1 MIKNLSA
8 LGLGLVFLVSCA
20 SESPDIITAAGVVDG
35 DVVTV
40 KSLVAGRIEVL
51 NIREGINVARGDIL
65 VKVETDKI
73 ENQIQG
79 LDIQEKEIGINR
91 LKLNRRIELLDSNA
105 SYWKEQVKSYERL
118 AEKESISGDQLKK
131 ARLNLEDVEAS
142 LYDARQTQRALSIQL
157 EIIQNKKKQFMLQ
170 LEDHVVISP
179 VMGVVLE
186 KFVSEN
192 ESVLPGV
199 PLADILDLSNL
210 FVEAFLEESEL
221 ARLKLGQSADI
232 LVDGLQDRIFS
243 GAIVYFG
250 RKAEFSP
257 KYIVSE
263 KERTSLLYQVKI
275 RPDKDLEVFKLGM
288 PVTVR
293 IRKEAAGNAS

>member
-1 MIKNLSA
+1 MIRNLPT
-8 LGLGLVFLVSCA
+8 LFLGLVVLVSCA

-40 KSLVAGRIEVL
+40 KSLVAGRLEIL
-51 NIREGINVARGDIL
+51 NIREGINVDRGDIL
-65 VKVETDKI
+65 IKVETEKI
-73 ENQIQG
+73 ENQMQG
-79 LDIQEKEIGINR
+79 LDIQEKEIGVNR
-91 LKLNRRIELLDSNA
+91 LKLNRRIVLLESNA
-105 SYWKEQVKSYERL
+105 SYCQEQVQSYERL
-118 AEKESISGDQLKK
+118 ADKESISGDQLKK
-131 ARLNLEDVEAS
+131 ARLTLEDVEAS
-142 LYDARQTQRALSIQL
+142 LFDAHQTQRALSIQM
-157 EIIQNKKKQFMLQ
+157 ESIQNKKKQFMLQ
-170 LEDHVVISP
+170 LEDHVVTSP

-186 KFVSEN
+186 KFVSQNEN
-192 ESVLPGV
+192 VLPGV
-199 PLADILDLSNL
+199 PLADVLDLSSL

-221 ARLKLGQSADI
+221 ARLKLEQPVDI
-232 LVDGLQDRIFS
+232 LVDGLQGRILP
-243 GAIVYFG
+243 GKIVYFG

-293 IRKEAAGNAS
+293 IRKAAAGSGA